1 MQKKMDDGVAPVR
14 VAMDAMGG
22 DHGPVETVQGAIAAA
37 KATNAEIILVG
48 DPDPV
53 ERELAK
59 HDLSGLSVRV
69 VPSEDKIR
77 DDEHPVRAMRTKPN
91 SSVAVATRLVKSGEA
106 DVMVS
111 MGSTGG
117 SMASAV
123 LTLGLM
129 EGLERPCLGGPF
141 LGLAPNTVLVDIG
154 SNLDCRPGLLLS
166 FASMGVTW
174 ARTYMGIENPRVAL
188 LSVGSEAAKGNKQVQ
203 EAYRLFQDSDMNFV
217 GNVEGMDFFTE
228 KAEVIICDG
237 FVGNILIK
245 FTEGLGAAF
254 AAFAKKRL
262 SSALDEVTVSKFAA
276 ELVQLT
282 NRTRTNGG
290 PLFGVNGPV
299 ILGHGSSRADEIL
312 AAVNTSVRYVRLG
325 LVEIMRAD
333 LASMNQNAGNQNA
346 GNQNAGNKSAGS
358 KKAGIKAAGSGAG
371 R

>member
-1 MQKKMDDGVAPVR
+1 MQKQTNNGAGPVR
-14 VAMDAMGG
+14 VALDAMGG
-22 DHGPVETVQGAIAAA
+22 DYGPVETVKGAVLAAQSA
-37 KATNAEIILVG
+37 NVEMILVG
-48 DPDPV
+48 DQGPV
-53 ERELAK
+53 EQELAK
-59 HDLSGLSVRV
+59 HDASNLAISI
-69 VPSEDKIR
+69 VPSEDRIS
-77 DDEHPVRAMRTKPN
+77 DDEHPVQALRTKPKA
-91 SSVAVATRLVKSGEA
+91 SVVVATRLVKTGDA
-106 DVMVS
+106 DVVVS
-111 MGSTGG
+111 TGSTGA

-123 LTLGLM
+123 LNLGLM
-129 EGLERPCLGGPF
+129 EGLERPCVGGPF
-141 LGLAPNTVLVDIG
+141 LGLAPKTVLVDIG

-166 FASMGVTW
+166 FASLGVSW

-203 EAYRLFQDSDMNFV
+203 DSYQLFQESHLNFV

-262 SSALDEVTVSKFAA
+262 TSSVDEASLSKFAA

-312 AAVNTSVRYVRLG
+312 AAVDTAARYVQLG
-325 LVEIMRAD
+325 MVDIMRED
-333 LASMNQNAGNQNA
+333 LASMNKA
-346 GNQNAGNKSAGS
+346 AGNK
-358 KKAGIKAAGSGAG
+358 AAGTKADGKEEPGGAG

>member
-1 MQKKMDDGVAPVR
+1 MQNNTNNGTGPVR
-14 VAMDAMGG
+14 VALDAMGG
-22 DHGPVETVQGAIAAA
+22 DHGPVETVKGAVLAA
-37 KATNAEIILVG
+37 KAVNVEMILVG

-53 ERELAK
+53 QQELAN
-59 HDLSGLSVRV
+59 HDLSGLAISV

-77 DDEHPVRAMRTKPN
+77 DDEHPIGALRTKPN
-91 SSVAVATRLVKSGEA
+91 ASVLVATRLIKSGDA

-141 LGLAPNTVLVDIG
+141 LGLAPKTVLVDIG

-166 FASMGVTW
+166 FASLGVTW

-188 LSVGSEAAKGNKQVQ
+188 LSVGAEETKGNKQVQ
-203 EAYRLFQDSDMNFV
+203 ETYQLFKESHLNFV

-254 AAFAKKRL
+254 AAYSKKRL
-262 SSALDEVTVSKFAA
+262 AASVAESELNQFAS
-276 ELVQLT
+276 ELVLLT

-290 PLFGVNGPV
+290 PLFGVKGPV
-299 ILGHGSSRADEIL
+299 ILGHGSSKADEIL
-312 AAVNTSVRYVRLG
+312 AAVTTAARYVELG
-325 LVEIMRAD
+325 MVDIMRED
-333 LASMNQNAGNQNA
+333 LESMN
-346 GNQNAGNKSAGS
+346 
-358 KKAGIKAAGSGAG
+358 KAAGNEAASSGPA

>member
-1 MQKKMDDGVAPVR
+1 MQSNTNNGLIPVR

-22 DHGPVETVQGAIAAA
+22 DHGPVETVAGAIIAA
-37 KATNAEIILVG
+37 KTTDAEIILVG
-48 DPDPV
+48 DQEPV
-53 ERELAK
+53 EQELAN
-59 HDLSGLSVRV
+59 HDTAGIKISV

-77 DDEHPVRAMRTKPN
+77 DDEHPLQAMRTKPN
-91 SSVAVATRLVKSGEA
+91 SSVLVATRLVKNGDA

-123 LTLGLM
+123 LTLGLF

-154 SNLDCRPGLLLS
+154 SNIDCRPGLLLN
-166 FASMGVTW
+166 FASLGVTW

-188 LSVGSEAAKGNKQVQ
+188 LSVGSESTKGNKQVQ
-203 EAYRLFQDSDMNFV
+203 ESFQVFEDSNVNFV

-254 AAFAKKRL
+254 AAYANKRL
-262 SSALDEVTVSKFAA
+262 ASSLDETTIGKFAA

-299 ILGHGSSRADEIL
+299 ILGHGSSKADEIL
-312 AAVNTSVRYVRLG
+312 AAISTSVRYVQLG
-325 LVEIMRAD
+325 MVDIMRAD
-333 LASMNQNAGNQNA
+333 LAEMNA
-346 GNQNAGNKSAGS
+346 KS
-358 KKAGIKAAGSGAG
+358 GSGVG